1 VYREIIA
8 IGGSAGSL
16 SALTQI
22 IETLPAECSAAVFV
36 VIHIP
41 SYQKS
46 HLAEVLASKGPVPA
60 IQVSESQSIQGGK
73 VYVAPPDSHMLI
85 ERGRVLPWRGPK
97 EDRHRPAINPLF
109 RSAAESYGSNVV
121 GVVLSGALQDGS
133 AGLWK
138 IKQRGGL
145 AVVQDPQ
152 TAPVRDMPESVLKYV
167 EADHVLSSQ
176 DIAALLVRLSCDS
189 SENRLTGSMMDK
201 DSMETKVLLE
211 ARCPDCQ
218 GPLSEVHYGDVHEF
232 RCLVGHSFSPQN
244 ILQAQSEVEENA
256 LWSAVVTI
264 EESITLI
271 RRLMPHL
278 PSADAGR
285 LEEQMEKRS
294 QLAKEARRIIERLDS
309 LQIP

>member
-16 SALTQI
+16 SALTEI
-22 IETLPAECSAAVFV
+22 MAALPSDCSAAVFV

-46 HLAEVLASKGPVPA
+46 HLAEVLAAKGAFPA
-60 IQVSESQSIQGGK
+60 IQVSESQPIQKGK

-85 ERGRVLPWRGPK
+85 DVGRVYPWRGPK
-97 EDRHRPAINPLF
+97 EDRQRPAINPLF
-109 RSAAESYGSNVV
+109 RSAAESYGAKVV

-152 TAPVRDMPESVLKYV
+152 TAPVRDMPESVLEYV
-167 EADHVLSSQ
+167 EADHVLNSQ
-176 DIAALLVRLSCDS
+176 GIGSLLQKLSCDS
-189 SENRLTGSMMDK
+189 AGNRPVDSRLET

-218 GPLSEVHYGDVHEF
+218 GPLSEVRYGDVHEF
-232 RCLVGHSFSPQN
+232 RCLVGHAFSPQN

-256 LWSAVVTI
+256 LWSAVAAI

-271 RRLMPHL
+271 RRLLPHL
-278 PSADAGR
+278 PSTAR
-285 LEEQMEKRS
+285 KPFEEQIAKRFE
-294 QLAKEARRIIERLDS
+294 LAREARNIIERLDS
-309 LQIP
+309 MQAH